1 MYDVIRMFIDTILMG
16 PTLAPI
22 TITALIIVIV
32 SVLANTLSGSSG
44 LDEE

>member
-1 MYDVIRMFIDTILMG
+1 MYELIRAFIDDVMMG

-32 SVLANTLSGSSG
+32 AVLANTLSGSSG
-44 LDEE
+44 LEDE